1 MLIAACD
8 SRRQVQFLF
17 SVQNDAM
24 PGMDFAAVRAQVSM
38 AQVLD
43 LLGFVAHERSGNQ
56 VRGACPVH
64 RSRSSRSRSF
74 SVNLDD
80 NVYRCFKCGSSG
92 GTLEL
97 WAAVHGTSVYAAAI
111 DLCDRLSV
119 EVPWVRKW

>member
-8 SRRQVQFLF
+8 SRKEVQFLF
-17 SVQNDAM
+17 SVRGAAM
-24 PGMDFAAVRAQVSM
+24 PGIDFAAVRSQVSM

-43 LLGFVAHERSGNQ
+43 LLGFIAPERSGSQ

-64 RSRSSRSRSF
+64 RSRSIRSRSF
-74 SVNLDD
+74 SVNLDE

-97 WAAVHGTSVYAAAI
+97 WAAVRGTTVYAAALELCERLGI
-111 DLCDRLSV
+111 D
-119 EVPWVRKW
+119 VPWVHRW